1 MWQSCEKYDTMRILQ
16 LCKKFPYPLKDGES
30 LAVTYLSRAMA
41 ELGCTVTLLAMNTR
55 KHWVDVEQAKLQLR
69 HYEAIYTTPLDNRIK
84 PLRALLNLCSNR
96 SYHIERFED
105 AAFEAKLLEI
115 LQTRQFD
122 VIQLET
128 LYLAPYLPVIRRHS
142 NAAVVLRAHNVE
154 HEIWERMAANSHF
167 LKKWYLDRITPRLRA
182 YEISRLNQ
190 YDLVVGITARDVQIF
205 RELGL
210 AKPAVI
216 APIGL
221 DADAYAPDLHS
232 YDQPL
237 SMAFIGS
244 LDWMPNLEGLE
255 WFLESVW
262 KPILHPQFPDLQLH
276 VAGRNMP
283 ERLRRLGLR
292 NVFMHGE
299 TPDAADFLRQH
310 TILVVPLQSGGGMRA
325 KILEGMALSR
335 VVLSTALG
343 LEGIPATHGAEAL
356 IADTPAAFARAVEY
370 CYAHPDNLKTIGRQA
385 RVFFEKNYD
394 NQTVARDLLH
404 AYQQLIHT
412 N

>member
-1 MWQSCEKYDTMRILQ
+1 MRILQ

-30 LAVTYLSRAMA
+30 LAVTYLSRALS
-41 ELGCTVTLLAMNTR
+41 ELGCEVTLLAMNTR
-55 KHWVDVEQAKLQLR
+55 KHWVDVEQAKSQLG
-69 HYEAIYTTPLDNRIK
+69 HYKAIYTTPLDNRIK

-105 AAFEAKLLEI
+105 AGFEAQLTQI
-115 LQTRQFD
+115 LRTQSFD

-142 NAAVVLRAHNVE
+142 NALVALRAHNVE
-154 HEIWERMAANSHF
+154 HEIWERMAANSRF
-167 LKKWYLDRITPRLRA
+167 LKKWYLERITPRLRA
-182 YEISRLNQ
+182 YEISRLND
-190 YDLVVGITARDVQIF
+190 YDLVVGITQRDVELF
-205 RELGL
+205 RQLGL
-210 AKPAVI
+210 AKPAVV

-221 DADAYAPDLHS
+221 DAADYAPDQDSFH
-232 YDQPL
+232 QPL
-237 SMAFIGS
+237 SLAFIGS

-262 KPILHPQFPDLQLH
+262 KPVLHPRFPDLQLH

-283 ERLRRLGLR
+283 ERLKRLALP

-299 TPDAADFLRQH
+299 TPDADAFLKQH

-325 KILEGMALSR
+325 KILEGMALGR
-335 VVLSTALG
+335 VVLSTSLG

-356 IADTPAAFARAVEY
+356 IADTPAAFAEAVADS
-370 CYAHPDNLKTIGRQA
+370 YAHPDTLKSISQKA
-385 RVFFEKNYD
+385 RAFFEKNYD
-394 NQTVARDLLH
+394 NQTVAQDLLH
-404 AYQQLIHT
+404 AYQQLIHI